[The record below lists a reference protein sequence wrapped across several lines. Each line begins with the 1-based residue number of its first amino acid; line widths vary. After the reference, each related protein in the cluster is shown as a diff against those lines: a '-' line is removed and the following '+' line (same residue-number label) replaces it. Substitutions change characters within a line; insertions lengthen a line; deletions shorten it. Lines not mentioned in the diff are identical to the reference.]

1 MAAQSGI
8 GPSAGLQSAWSAAL
22 QEGTP
27 RLFKLVPA
35 GQWKETQPS
44 EDEPAKGLETDFAL
58 FEAEGVVQDTV
69 PAYYL
74 VRLASTPTSSWLFI
88 SYVPDAA
95 PVRSK
100 MLYASTR
107 ATLVRSLGDSRFET
121 SIFATSKADLTYASY
136 LSHLTHD
143 AASAPLTAREQEMA
157 AIRAAEAAT
166 AEQDGG
172 DPRAQQGRSMIFGT
186 HEAKG
191 GANDALPWTEEAK
204 EAVKRLK
211 EEGGREVVQL
221 EIDVGKE
228 QVVLAENQ
236 PTHLILPPSS
246 PCYFFYRHPAGIV
259 LIYSCPP
266 SSPIKSR
273 LIYSSTVL
281 TFYKYATPEFT
292 GVQVLKKVRFPVSL
306 CAVLPVFSFSLGLSP
321 GPGSLSHG
329 DLETDTPSEVT
340 PSWIDEELG
349 ALATPPPPPSTSST
363 RDAESCDA
371 GAPPPPRTGAG
382 AGAGGA
388 PLPQDDAKPFAR
400 PTRPGRRR

>member
-8 GPSAGLQSAWSAAL
+8 GPSAELQSAWSAAL
-22 QEGTP
+22 QQGTT
-27 RLFKLVPA
+27 RLFKPTDHPTLSSKQIAIKDEQLVPA
-35 GQWKETQPS
+35 GQWSGTQPS
-44 EDEPAKGLETDFAL
+44 DGEPAEKALERDFAL
-58 FEAEGVVQDTV
+58 FNAEGAVEDNV

-74 VRLASTPTSSWLFI
+74 VRLASTPTSAWLFI

-121 SIFATSKADLTYASY
+121 SIFATGKADLTYTSY

-166 AEQDGG
+166 AEQDGD

-186 HEAKG
+186 NETKG
-191 GANDALPWTEEAK
+191 GAKDALPWTDEAK
-204 EAVKRLK
+204 EAVKGLK
-211 EEGGREVVQL
+211 EEGGRNV

-228 QVVLAENQ
+228 QVVLAETQ
-236 PTHLILPPSS
+236 PTDLTLPPSS

-273 LIYSSTVL
+273 LVYSSTVL
-281 TFYKYATPEFT
+281 TFYKFATPEFT
-292 GVQVLKKVRFPVSL
+292 GVQVLKK
-306 CAVLPVFSFSLGLSP
+306 
-321 GPGSLSHG
+321 
-329 DLETDTPSEVT
+329 LETDDPAEVT
-340 PSWIDEELG
+340 PFWVDEELG
-349 ALATPPPPPSTSST
+349 PLATPTPTPTSST
-363 RDAESCDA
+363 PDASSSTDEA
-371 GAPPPPRTGAG
+371 ERATRT
-382 AGAGGA
+382 GAGGA
-388 PLPQDDAKPFAR
+388 PLPKEDTKGFAR
-400 PTRPGRRR
+400 PSRPGRRR

>member
-8 GPSAGLQSAWSAAL
+8 GPSAELQSAWSAAL
-22 QEGTP
+22 QEGTT
-27 RLFKLVPA
+27 RLFKIAIKDEQLVPA
-35 GQWKETQPS
+35 GQWHASQPS
-44 EDEPAKGLETDFAL
+44 DGEPPEKALERDFAL
-58 FEAEGVVQDTV
+58 FSAEGAVEDNV

-74 VRLASTPTSSWLFI
+74 VRLASTPTSAWLFI

-95 PVRSK
+95 PVRAK

-121 SIFATSKADLTYASY
+121 SIFATGKADLTYTSY

-166 AEQDGG
+166 AEQDGD

-186 HEAKG
+186 NEAKG
-191 GANDALPWTEEAK
+191 GAKDALPWTDEAK
-204 EAVKRLK
+204 EAVKGLK
-211 EEGGREVVQL
+211 DEGGRDVVQL

-236 PTHLILPPSS
+236 PTDLTLPPSS

-273 LIYSSTVL
+273 LVYSSTVL
-281 TFYKYATPEFT
+281 TFYKFATPEFT
-292 GVQVLKKVRFPVSL
+292 GVQVLKK
-306 CAVLPVFSFSLGLSP
+306 
-321 GPGSLSHG
+321 
-329 DLETDTPSEVT
+329 LETDDPAEVT
-340 PSWIDEELG
+340 PSWVDEELG
-349 ALATPPPPPSTSST
+349 PLATPTPTPTPTRTSST
-363 RDAESCDA
+363 PDASSSTDEA
-371 GAPPPPRTGAG
+371 ERATRT
-382 AGAGGA
+382 GAGGA
-388 PLPQDDAKPFAR
+388 PLPKEDTKGFAR
-400 PTRPGRRR
+400 PSRPGRRR